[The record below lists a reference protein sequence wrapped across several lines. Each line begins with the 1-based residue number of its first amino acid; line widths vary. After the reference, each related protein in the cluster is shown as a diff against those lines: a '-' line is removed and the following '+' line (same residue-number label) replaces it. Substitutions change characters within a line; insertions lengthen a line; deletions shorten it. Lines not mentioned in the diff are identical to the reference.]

1 MEQDAELVEEA
12 AEAAR
17 GPSTADRARD
27 QRVILGN
34 TGQNV
39 LGLAIGALAT
49 FAAQV
54 IMTRRLGDDGFG
66 VVTLTTQFAFIA
78 AAATRF
84 GMDVANVRLVA
95 ILVGRNEAARSRRL
109 VRRSAAIALGVSLP
123 LAGLTF
129 AIAPWLAERFS
140 GLPDIAGPAFR
151 WAAVT
156 IPVAALAFTYMGA
169 TRGLKIMRY
178 TLYSQ
183 WTAQPIGWIVLTLG
197 LWAALETTP
206 DWASAAFGA
215 SWTLALL
222 IAWYGWEK
230 EQRRFPPAPPSAGIP
245 EERTGALLRFG
256 ALRAPA
262 TLFSQLIFWTD
273 FFVLSALMS
282 SLGREGAAQVG
293 VYGAVLRAGQS
304 LFLFLTSVSLTF
316 SPFVADLHH
325 RGEREHLDSLYKQVT
340 RWTLAATI
348 PVLLVLAVLP
358 EQVLR
363 IFGPEFTGGD
373 ASLRILI
380 VGMIVPVMVGT
391 VGFILIMAGRTGW
404 DLLVYVGGFAIDIG
418 LAVLLARPEA
428 LGIRGAAIAQAATL
442 TFSAV
447 ARLLLVRRFLRIWPF
462 DRDYVRLV
470 VPTLAGAGAMMA
482 AHVAL
487 PEARWLVNLVGSFAL
502 GGFVYA
508 ATLLAWGL
516 PAAERRAAFRLAG
529 RALGRSPKR
538 ARARVLVRPLV
549 EGDREH
555 VRRLLLERWGS
566 PRMAAHGALYEPAT
580 LDGFVAEDPET
591 GELLGLL
598 TYHLTDDA
606 CEIVTI
612 DALVEGRGVGTA
624 LVDAAA
630 ALGRVRLWAI
640 TTNENVRALEW
651 YRRRGFRIVAVHAGA
666 VDRARETLKPEIPL
680 TAPDGTPI
688 RDEIELERH
697 S

>member
-1 MEQDAELVEEA
+1 MDQDAELVEEA

-17 GPSTADRARD
+17 GSDAADRARD

-95 ILVGRNEAARSRRL
+95 ILVGRNEAARSRGL
-109 VRRSAAIALGVSLP
+109 VRRSVAIALGVSVP
-123 LAGLTF
+123 LGVVAF
-129 AIAPWLAERFS
+129 ALAPWLAERFS
-140 GLPDIAGPAFR
+140 GLPEAAVPAFR
-151 WAAVT
+151 WGAAT
-156 IPVAALAFTYMGA
+156 IPLAALAFTYMGA

-197 LWAALETTP
+197 FWAALSTTAG
-206 DWASAAFGA
+206 WASAAFGA
-215 SWTLALL
+215 SWAFALL

-230 EQRRFPPAPPSAGIP
+230 EQRRFPTAAPGGGIP
-245 EERTGALLRFG
+245 EEHTRALLRFG

-282 SLGREGAAQVG
+282 SLGREGAEQVG

-325 RGEREHLDSLYKQVT
+325 RGEREHLDALYKQVT

-363 IFGPEFTGGD
+363 IFGRDFTGGD
-373 ASLRILI
+373 GALRILI

-404 DLLVYVGGFAIDIG
+404 DLLVYLGGFTIDIG
-418 LAVLLARPEA
+418 LALVLARPEA
-428 LGIRGAAIAQAATL
+428 LGIRGAAIAQACTL
-442 TFSAV
+442 TFSAI
-447 ARLLLVRRFLRIWPF
+447 ARLMLVRRFLGIWPF
-462 DRDYVRLV
+462 DRDYLRLV
-470 VPTLAGAGAMMA
+470 VPTVAGAAAMFA
-482 AHVAL
+482 AHVVL
-487 PEARWLVNLVGSFAL
+487 PEDKWLVNLVGSFAV
-502 GGFVYA
+502 GGLVYVGA
-508 ATLLAWGL
+508 LLAWGL
-516 PAAERRAAFRLAG
+516 HPKERRAAFRLVGKAF
-529 RALGRSPKR
+529 GRS
-538 ARARVLVRPLV
+538 
-549 EGDREH
+549 
-555 VRRLLLERWGS
+555 
-566 PRMAAHGALYEPAT
+566 
-580 LDGFVAEDPET
+580 
-591 GELLGLL
+591 
-598 TYHLTDDA
+598 
-606 CEIVTI
+606 
-612 DALVEGRGVGTA
+612 
-624 LVDAAA
+624 
-630 ALGRVRLWAI
+630 
-640 TTNENVRALEW
+640 TTP
-651 YRRRGFRIVAVHAGA
+651 G
-666 VDRARETLKPEIPL
+666 
-680 TAPDGTPI
+680 
-688 RDEIELERH
+688 
-697 S
+697 